1 MPNRKVK
8 IVRPGD
14 EQTVWRGAGDEYRL
28 LAAGDDTAGDYI
40 VMEAI
45 VPPGGGPPPHIQTRE
60 EEAFY
65 MLEGEVV
72 FQADGER
79 IVARKGDYL
88 NIPRDVAHHF
98 HNESDST
105 AKMLI
110 FFAPAGIERM
120 FERMAA
126 DPDNYATTA
135 KDFGVEFVDKA

>member
-1 MPNRKVK
+1 MNRS
-8 IVRPGD
+8 P
-14 EQTVWRGAGDEYRL
+14 QTE
-28 LAAGDDTAGDYI
+28 
-40 VMEAI
+40 
-45 VPPGGGPPPHIQTRE
+45 P
-60 EEAFY
+60 
-65 MLEGEVV
+65 
-72 FQADGER
+72 
-79 IVARKGDYL
+79 L
-88 NIPRDVAHHF
+88 NIPRDVAHQF